1 MPDNRRSFERAF
13 ESTTD
18 IDKHARAIARRVRAT
33 SNELQAI
40 MAAVDVDDLTRA
52 EQRAVIR
59 RVDEILTDLDG
70 DLARGVTN
78 GINDVYE
85 QGRARTLVALGL
97 FANVGAARRYL
108 RSDKATMSRAH
119 RSIRMADIETT
130 MDDLL
135 MMTGNT
141 RRRVKSE
148 IRQVAAAMF
157 RTDENVRSQRK
168 KMSKRLK
175 DAGVFAIRDR
185 AGRRWKIDH
194 YTDVVVSTKLAEAH
208 RQATEQ
214 EAHEQGA
221 GYVIVSIHAS
231 PCEKCVPWEGRV
243 LRLSSGISGDMPTLD
258 EAMAGGLFHPA
269 CEHTIT
275 PVRNTEVLPAWAKK

>member
-1 MPDNRRSFERAF
+1 MSDNRRSFERAF

-18 IDKHARAIARRVRAT
+18 IDKHAKAIARRVRAT

-40 MAAVDVDDLTRA
+40 MTAVDVDDLTRA
-52 EQRAVIR
+52 EQRAVLR
-59 RVDEILTDLDG
+59 QVDEILTDLD
-70 DLARGVTN
+70 DELARGVES

-108 RSDKATMSRAH
+108 RSDKATLSRAH
-119 RSIRMADIETT
+119 RSIRMADIETA

-135 MMTGNT
+135 AMTSNT

-148 IRQVAAAMF
+148 IRRVAADMF
-157 RTDENVRSQRK
+157 RTGENVRSQKK
-168 KMSKRLK
+168 KMSKRLRE
-175 DAGVFAIRDR
+175 AGVFAIRDR

-194 YTDVVVSTKLAEAH
+194 YTNVVVSTKLAEAH

-214 EAHEQGA
+214 EAREQGA
-221 GYVIVSIHAS
+221 GYVIVSIHAD
-231 PCEKCVPWEGRV
+231 PCEKCAPWEGRV
-243 LRLSSGISGDMPTLD
+243 RSEEGRVG
-258 EAMAGGLFHPA
+258 EG
-269 CEHTIT
+269 
-275 PVRNTEVLPAWAKK
+275 